1 MSFFDIVLLIII
13 GGFALFGLWFGL
25 VHTLGSLIGTV
36 LGVYLAA
43 RFYAPVA
50 AWLMHIT
57 GWNGNFAKV
66 LVFIL
71 AFIIID
77 RLVGLAFYFVDK
89 FFSIF
94 THLPF
99 LHSIDRLL
107 GLVFGVLEGAI
118 VLGISF
124 YFINKFPLSPNFMA
138 QFAASKVAPTCI
150 SVAAVLWPFIPQAIK
165 IIQDTIKN
173 II

>member
-1 MSFFDIVLLIII
+1 MSFFDIILLIII

-57 GWNGNFAKV
+57 GWNGNFSKV

-71 AFIIID
+71 AFIIIN
-77 RLVGLAFYFVDK
+77 RLVGLAFYFIDK
-89 FFSIF
+89 LLSIV
-94 THLPF
+94 TRLPF
-99 LHSIDRLL
+99 IHSIDRLL
-107 GLVFGVLEGAI
+107 GFAFGILEGAI
-118 VLGISF
+118 VLGVSF
-124 YFINKFPLSPNFMA
+124 YFINKFPLSPNFMNHV
-138 QFAASKVAPTCI
+138 AASKVVPLCVAI
-150 SVAAVLWPFIPQAIK
+150 SSILWPFIPQAIK
-165 IIQDTIKN
+165 LLKDSLKN
-173 II
+173 IF